1 LTVLKGIIMS
11 TELAIATE
19 RGQSIEDLMGLPA
32 LSAENNKVPSSAMLK
47 LVHSPIKGEVEF
59 NGKKIKTDVIPTGSF
74 ALQQGDDIV
83 YSDTVTVRIFAIRQQ
98 YKRYNSST
106 NEMERTVLAN
116 SLNSDLK
123 DSIGTYNLG
132 RPSGYIEDFKAL
144 PQSIQEI
151 VRSVNRHKIYYG
163 TLTLDN
169 PVDATGQALSDV
181 NTDIPFTFDSKNRD
195 SLKSID
201 AAITDIRRKNMLM
214 IGAGIKFQGVEDSI
228 PTGATYAKVEA
239 SVGDVVELSEQ
250 DNDTMRS
257 VLEMIEYSNGKI
269 LDLHEQRSKDGLS
282 DSRRELVNDFI
293 EVEAE

>member
-1 LTVLKGIIMS
+1 
-11 TELAIATE
+11 
-19 RGQSIEDLMGLPA
+19 
-32 LSAENNKVPSSAMLK
+32 MLK

-83 YSDTVTVRIFAIRQQ
+83 YSDSVSVRIFAIRQQ
-98 YKRYNSST
+98 YKRYNSAT

-116 SLNSDLK
+116 SPNADLK
-123 DSIGTYNLG
+123 DSIGTFNLG
-132 RPSGYIEDFKAL
+132 RPSGLHRRLQGA
-144 PQSIQEI
+144 PQSVQETI
-151 VRSVNRHKIYYG
+151 RSVNRHKIYYG

-169 PVDATGQALSDV
+169 PDATGQALSDV
-181 NTDIPFTFDSKNRD
+181 NTDIPFTFDTKNRD

-201 AAITDIRRKNMLM
+201 TAINDIRRKNMLV
-214 IGAGIKFQGVEDSI
+214 IGAAIKLQGVEDSI

-239 SVGDVVELSEQ
+239 SVGDKVELLET

-269 LDLHEQRSKDGLS
+269 LDLYDERSKSGLS
-282 DSRRELVNDFI
+282 DNQKGLVNDFI

>member
-1 LTVLKGIIMS
+1 MS

-32 LSAENNKVPSSAMLK
+32 LPTANNKGPSAAMLK

-83 YSDTVTVRIFAIRQQ
+83 YSDSVSVRIFAIRQQ
-98 YKRYNSST
+98 YKRYNSAT

-116 SLNSDLK
+116 SLNADLK
-123 DSIGTYNLG
+123 DSIGTFNLG

-144 PQSIQEI
+144 PQSVQETI
-151 VRSVNRHKIYYG
+151 RSVNRHKIYYG

-181 NTDIPFTFDSKNRD
+181 NTDIPFTFDTKNRD

-201 AAITDIRRKNMLM
+201 TAINDIRRKNMLV
-214 IGAGIKFQGVEDSI
+214 IGAAIKLQGVEDSI

-239 SVGDVVELSEQ
+239 SVGDKVELLET

-269 LDLHEQRSKDGLS
+269 LDLYDERSKSGLS
-282 DSRRELVNDFI
+282 DNQKGLVNDFI